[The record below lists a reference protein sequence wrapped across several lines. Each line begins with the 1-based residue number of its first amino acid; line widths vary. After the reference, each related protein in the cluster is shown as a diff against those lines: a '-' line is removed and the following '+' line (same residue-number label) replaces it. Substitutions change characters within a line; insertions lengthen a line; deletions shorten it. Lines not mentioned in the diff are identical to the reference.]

1 MSNAEAAP
9 KGRPPLTGR
18 TITLTLTI
26 PRVISLV
33 LFAVVAIVWFF
44 VMGLIIGRG
53 YEPEKHI
60 PALAEI
66 MPGKDNTAPPSV
78 VHNGSAPALKEGE
91 QKGKAVQPVQ
101 KPTTSQTN
109 ATKTRASINEAD
121 KAHREQVKA
130 TAQKPPAT
138 PPQKEQGKN
147 EPDKQTPKQERF
159 EYVYQAASFKQA
171 DQAEAL
177 AKKLTTGGIPARV
190 NAFTS
195 GNTRWHR
202 VLITFRGTPDDTETL
217 RKDLE
222 RFKIKKILLVTKKP
236 FKQ

>member
-9 KGRPPLTGR
+9 KGRPPLTGK

-26 PRVISLV
+26 PRVISLL
-33 LFAVVAIVWFF
+33 LFATVAIVWFF

-66 MPGKDNTAPPSV
+66 MPGKDTAAPPSV
-78 VHNGSAPALKEGE
+78 VHDGTAPVTKDGE
-91 QKGKAVQPVQ
+91 QKEKAVQPAQ
-101 KPTTSQTN
+101 KPTASQ
-109 ATKTRASINEAD
+109 ADAAKTRAIINEAD

-138 PPQKEQGKN
+138 PPKNEQGNK

-159 EYVYQAASFKQA
+159 DYVYQAASFKQA

-177 AKKLTTGGIPARV
+177 AKKLTAGGIPARV

-195 GNTRWHR
+195 GNTKWHR
-202 VLITFRGTPDDTETL
+202 VLIPFRGTPDDTETL

-222 RFKIKKILLVTKKP
+222 RFKIKKILLVSKKP
-236 FKQ
+236 SKQ